1 VGAKLRFRRKLTALC
16 AVICQSGGD
25 RCESQGHVGQSR
37 VGGEVLDAL
46 NTTVTVEA
54 MHKLDA
60 AQLQALGAPTKGG
73 AQQIEDWLRNL
84 LQGGTLR
91 LDCGLVEL
99 RGSQPVITT
108 LGDLKR
114 ACGVAM
120 ETAKQ
125 GLRALEMEHWVLLVD
140 GAHTR
145 LLGPPRFRVSVTK
158 ENIAG
163 SVGRAIEVSP
173 MDGLNPLESMDYDQL
188 RRGENIV
195 SRKSVLAVE
204 KVALTWSAQLR
215 LASGPQA
222 ELQPETQFMLA
233 AGSHVRHGGRLGMT
247 QTDLEVKA
255 TGGREVRACRAGQL
269 LFEKGESASVRAGAK
284 LQLERSNIIRL
295 GTGQTGLLQANSC
308 AQLDNG
314 EAVDWDVD
322 SPWLARFMDG
332 VPLVLLRRAVFAEL
346 RGLVSESCAGVTSA
360 PSEVW
365 RVVLGVHDCFLDG
378 SIPFRAGKCPLARS
392 PDFLMRFLREFG
404 GGESLREQMAE
415 EFGFVVNAADVRL
428 SPTMFAGANLRALL
442 RRVATDPSLNSEL
455 LSVGNKAPCWTQL
468 GAYYRKGEA
477 WPWEITREVYFTF
490 VDVSYRQNAG

>member
-1 VGAKLRFRRKLTALC
+1 MV
-16 AVICQSGGD
+16 
-25 RCESQGHVGQSR
+25 
-37 VGGEVLDAL
+37 EVLDAPGAAG
-46 NTTVTVEA
+46 TVAA

-60 AQLQALGAPTKGG
+60 SQLQALGAPTKGG
-73 AQQIEDWLRNL
+73 AQQIEDWLRGL

-158 ENIAG
+158 ENISG

-188 RRGENIV
+188 RRGEGIA

-215 LASGPQA
+215 LASGPQS
-222 ELQPETQFMLA
+222 ELQPETRFMLA
-233 AGSHVRHGGRLGMT
+233 AGSQVRCGGRLGT
-247 QTDLEVKA
+247 TETDLEVKSA
-255 TGGREVRACRAGQL
+255 GGREVRTSRAGQL
-269 LFEKGESASVRAGAK
+269 LFEKGESLPIRANAK
-284 LQLERSNIIRL
+284 LQLEGRNIVRL
-295 GTGQTGLLQANSC
+295 ENGQTGMLRVNSHALLDS
-308 AQLDNG
+308 G

-322 SPWLARFMDG
+322 SAWLARFTDG

-346 RGLVSESCAGVTSA
+346 RGLVNESCAGVAAA
-360 PSEVW
+360 PSDVW

-378 SIPFRAGKCPLARS
+378 SIPFRAGKCSLPRS
-392 PDFLMRFLREFG
+392 PEFLMRFLREFG
-404 GGESLREQMAE
+404 GTESLRERME
-415 EFGFVVNAADVRL
+415 ERFGFVVDAADVRL

-442 RRVATDPSLNSEL
+442 RRVATDPGLNSEL